1 MSAAN
6 HNPGGDESRTL
17 IDDLLAEQRELTAVE
32 KFSRAHDSL
41 GDRSRL
47 YRDLIPLSKPQPGQQ
62 YAFEVDLDRCTGC
75 KACVSACHSL
85 NGLDDDEVWR
95 GVGMLVG
102 DSRTAEKAEREKRR
116 RGAEEKIPFSP
127 FPHFSS
133 AAPGFQQHITTA
145 CHHCVD
151 PACLNGCPVLAYDKD
166 PLTGIVRHLDD
177 QCIGCQYCV
186 MKCPYEVP
194 QYSKARGIVRK
205 CDMCHSRLAVGE
217 APACVQACPT
227 SAIKITVVEQARV
240 RGKFRGLNSES
251 RNPKSERSP
260 KSEYPNS
267 IFGFRLSFGSRISD
281 FGFNSFL
288 PASPNPAITLPTTR
302 YVTQRTIPANVF
314 AGDHAAVKRADSH
327 LPLVILLVL
336 SQLAIGASVAALVVK
351 PALPLLLGALVVG
364 VVAMIAGS
372 LHLGQPL
379 KAWRSFLGWRK
390 SWFSREVIAFGGF
403 VGILS
408 MAVALHM
415 FDLNGRSAAV
425 SSSTS
430 RSTDEKS
437 DGTGLLKPSRHSE
450 PLRLVPATQPRS
462 GEGAGSGVVSGSE
475 QPSPLNHNPTLN
487 LNPPSG
493 SEEIKSKITI
503 TIKNPEAAGSG
514 FTHMVKT
521 MLIIFAALAGLS
533 TVVCS
538 AMIYVDTRREF
549 WNATRSFTKFFGTT
563 LLLGLAA
570 AFVVM
575 VLNSGEHPSPLNH
588 NLTLNLNP
596 PSVPEGIKSKIM
608 IKIKNPETPV
618 PLQLAAAL
626 LALVTIA
633 KLFFEQ
639 RIFVHLVEAAT
650 PSQTPLNKTAR
661 LLAGELNGFVRAR
674 IALALLGG
682 VVLPLIALLQ
692 LAAGGAP
699 SLLLAAVLLML
710 CVAGEL
716 IERHLF
722 FTAVVTQKMPGALA
736 E

>member
-1 MSAAN
+1 MNAAN
-6 HNPGGDESRTL
+6 HNPGTDESRTL

-32 KFSRAHDSL
+32 KFSRVHDSL
-41 GDRSRL
+41 ADRNRL
-47 YRDLIPLSKPQPGQQ
+47 YRDLIPLSKPQPGHQ

-116 RGAEEKIPFSP
+116 KGAEEKIPFSP

-205 CDMCHSRLAVGE
+205 CDMCSSRLAVGE

-227 SAIKITVVEQARV
+227 SAIKITVVEQAKV
-240 RGKFRGLNSES
+240 RGKYRVLPDVNVGEVEKGKRG
-251 RNPKSERSP
+251 K
-260 KSEYPNS
+260 
-267 IFGFRLSFGSRISD
+267 GAVGRIS
-281 FGFNSFL
+281 FSPSLLFSSSNPFL
-288 PASPNPAITLPTTR
+288 PSSPNPAITLPTTR
-302 YVTQRTIPANVF
+302 YVTQRTIPASLL
-314 AGDHAAVKRADSH
+314 AGDHAAVKCAEPH
-327 LPLVILLVL
+327 LPLVLLLVL

-351 PALPLLLGALVVG
+351 PVLPLLLGALIVS
-364 VVAMIAGS
+364 VVAMVAGS

-408 MAVALHM
+408 MAVAMHL
-415 FDLNGRSAAV
+415 FVFN
-425 SSSTS
+425 
-430 RSTDEKS
+430 
-437 DGTGLLKPSRHSE
+437 
-450 PLRLVPATQPRS
+450 
-462 GEGAGSGVVSGSE
+462 VVSATE
-475 QPSPLNHNPTLN
+475 HPSPLNHNLTLN

-493 SEEIKSKITI
+493 PEGIKSKIKI
-503 TIKNPEAAGSG
+503 MIKNPEAAG
-514 FTHMVKT
+514 
-521 MLIIFAALAGLS
+521 LILGVLAALAGLS

-575 VLNSGEHPSPLNH
+575 IWNSGERPSANSLSPSEVERAGAAVSGSNVMSATEHPSPLNR

-596 PSVPEGIKSKIM
+596 PAPSAPEGIKSKIKSKIT
-608 IKIKNPETPV
+608 IKIKNAETPV

-633 KLFFEQ
+633 KLSFEQ
-639 RIFVHLVEAAT
+639 RIFAHLVEAGT
-650 PSQTPLNKTAR
+650 PAQTPLNKTAR
-661 LLAGELNGFVRAR
+661 LLAGELNIFVRVR
-674 IALALLGG
+674 ITLALLGG
-682 VVLPLIALLQ
+682 VVLPLVALLQ
-692 LAAGGAP
+692 LAAGNAP

-722 FTAVVTQKMPGALA
+722 FTAAVTQKMPGALA